1 MGIKLSVYPWCE
13 NCSDFSPEVQVQHIE
28 ALCGNLV
35 LCDTTITCKNE
46 HRCTGIKK
54 YLESEMKGE
63 KKDGASKEMR

>member
-13 NCSDFSPEVQVQHIE
+13 NCSDFSPEVQVEHMYDTY
-28 ALCGNLV
+28 GNHV

-46 HRCTGIKK
+46 QRCAEIKK

-63 KKDGASKEMR
+63 KKDGTC